1 MTDGAT
7 LAAESPS
14 GLSRASSTIGWG
26 LFCASSWTWCIG
38 MFLPLILLEIFG
50 WSAFWYFAVPN
61 VIGCAAMGYILTAQ
75 RSRQFVDAHA
85 RPMRLFSFATVLY
98 QVFFIGYASST
109 FLFTEGTLAVDRWPV
124 LGTVLTLAAAAYAIS
139 RRGDLFWRIFAL
151 IATIAAVILFWVTI
165 DFTGGFPSA
174 PSPQGA
180 PSALAAA
187 PLFAIGFLLCPY
199 LDPTFHRARQQAP
212 SRHAFLIF
220 GLVFAF
226 MLAFAAASYDSRAFG
241 TVLIWAV
248 FTQWMIQLVFTIG
261 AHMREINELPHAFIG
276 ANLMC
281 LAAVVLG
288 AIAGLPDIAD
298 ERIYLSLLGLYA
310 LPFPLYV
317 LAAMVAGPM
326 RRLPRGASVAILLLS
341 LALAPFA
348 WIGFV
353 GRTTPALLVVFA
365 GVLVGGIAIGLI
377 SRRWTASI
385 ASAR

>member
-1 MTDGAT
+1 MVGILVFRRTERNRLRSDGIHPHCEAQ
-7 LAAESPS
+7 SPI
-14 GLSRASSTIGWG
+14 RR
-26 LFCASSWTWCIG
+26 C
-38 MFLPLILLEIFG
+38 
-50 WSAFWYFAVPN
+50 
-61 VIGCAAMGYILTAQ
+61 
-75 RSRQFVDAHA
+75 A
-85 RPMRLFSFATVLY
+85 RPADAFVSFATILY

-124 LGTVLTLAAAAYAIS
+124 LGTVLTLAAAAYAVS

-151 IATIAAVILFWVTI
+151 LATIAAVILFWVTI
-165 DFTGGFPSA
+165 DFTGGFPIA
-174 PSPQGA
+174 PRPQEA

-187 PLFAIGFLLCPY
+187 PLFALGFLLCPY
-199 LDPTFHRARQQAP
+199 LDPTFHRARQKVP
-212 SRHAFLIF
+212 SRHAFLLF

-241 TVLIWAV
+241 AVLIWAV
-248 FTQWMIQLVFTIG
+248 LTQWMIQLVFTIG

-288 AIAGLPDIAD
+288 AIAGLPDIAE

-317 LAAMVAGPM
+317 LAAMVAGPI
-326 RRLPRGASVAILLLS
+326 RRLPRGASVAIVALS
-341 LALAPFA
+341 LGLAPFA

-365 GVLVGGIAIGLI
+365 GVLVGGIVIGLF

-385 ASAR
+385 EPAR